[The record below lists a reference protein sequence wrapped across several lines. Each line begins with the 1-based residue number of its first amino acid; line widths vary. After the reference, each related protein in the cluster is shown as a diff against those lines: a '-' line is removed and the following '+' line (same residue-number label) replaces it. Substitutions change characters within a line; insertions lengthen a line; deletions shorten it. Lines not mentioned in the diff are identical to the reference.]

1 VLGIF
6 AAIALVLAAVGI
18 YGVISYSISR
28 RTHELGIR
36 SALGATRR
44 DVLGLVLREGL
55 LLTLIGLVAGIVLA
69 LGLTRLLAG
78 LLYGVR
84 PHDPLIFAALSLVLG
99 AVALVGTYIPA
110 RRASKVDPMVAL
122 RYE

>member
-1 VLGIF
+1 M
-6 AAIALVLAAVGI
+6 
-18 YGVISYSISR
+18 
-28 RTHELGIR
+28 
-36 SALGATRR
+36 
-44 DVLGLVLREGL
+44 LREGL
-55 LLTLIGLVAGIVLA
+55 LLTLFGLVAGIILA
-69 LGLTRLLAG
+69 LSLTRLLAG

-110 RRASKVDPMVAL
+110 RRASRVDPMVAL